1 MSSLTLS
8 CAITQNLSAYLPLQ
22 NAVCF
27 IDSNTNQPSLVL
39 VCWWHS
45 PPMVQWYH
53 SLGRS
58 IHNMKLSCFK
68 FKTCCSWSA
77 ATNAAL
83 VFSLCSKA
91 TWCFVS
97 VINGEIAMI
106 ILSGL
111 KRVHEFLKFDCKE
124 LSHLKIRLSKACE
137 PIHTKNLSLTRSPG
151 VLSLVED
158 KDVPRQRRNIKNC
171 FIELRV

>member
-1 MSSLTLS
+1 MLWDEFTDIIMCNHSKLVSLLTITKCSVLHRQQYQSALS
-8 CAITQNLSAYLPLQ
+8 CTCLLMAFS
-22 NAVCF
+22 
-27 IDSNTNQPSLVL
+27 SND
-39 VCWWHS
+39 
-45 PPMVQWYH
+45 PMIQWYH

-58 IHNMKLSCFK
+58 VHNMKLSCFK

-83 VFSLCSKA
+83 VFSLCNKA
-91 TWCFVS
+91 TWCFIS

-111 KRVHEFLKFDCKE
+111 KHVHEFLKFDCKE

-137 PIHTKNLSLTRSPG
+137 PIHKKTSLFDKKSRSAFSCWG
-151 VLSLVED
+151 
-158 KDVPRQRRNIKNC
+158 
-171 FIELRV
+171 